1 MHILDK
7 VFEIYEDVAFI
18 SNSEEEKELAIP
30 NAEETTAQVKGIGP
44 EERKSLSW
52 DHFEITMAGQQ

>member
-44 EERKSLSW
+44 EERKSLS
-52 DHFEITMAGQQ
+52 